1 MVSDRPQRCPGCHRS
16 FITSTRV
23 RVVGALLIVIGA
35 ALSIGMAYLL
45 AVVSEA
51 MRRSGGGGGFT
62 GTPRDAALILAIL
75 RAVLVFGIT
84 SMITGV
90 WQAIVGRR
98 SLLLSG
104 IVLLL
109 GLVIVALAV
118 LVQLPRQ

>member
-1 MVSDRPQRCPGCHRS
+1 
-16 FITSTRV
+16 
-23 RVVGALLIVIGA
+23 LLIVIGA